1 MLMFTAFQ
9 TCCMIEQTVIEGAI
23 NEPNSTFTGNGYTSL
38 AILYIAFA
46 VTNWVAPSIISVLG
60 LKISLIV
67 SGVIYALFI
76 ASFLKPMTWALYTM
90 SVLLGSS
97 AAVLWTAQGSYLTIN
112 SDSATIPITSGIFW
126 ALFQTSMLFGN
137 LYVYFTFKG
146 NITVDAE
153 SRTTLFSVFTA
164 LCVAGVLTITILFC
178 LKDRKEKVESA
189 QSKDQ
194 INSVEQDDRSPGP
207 LQALKRSFQLFLTGR
222 MMLLSITF
230 GFTGLTV
237 TFLGGVYGTSVG
249 HSQHF
254 EADAKG
260 LIGICG
266 MFIGVG
272 EILGGALFGLCG
284 KWMRR
289 FGRDP
294 IILFGFLVNIT
305 TYYLIF
311 LNLPQ
316 MSPIEETHGA
326 VYVHF
331 GYYSKYLAVIC
342 GFLAGLGDSSFNTQV
357 YSILG
362 SLYPDDS
369 APAFALLKFVQS
381 LFAAVG
387 FFYSTVLEL
396 QFQLLILVIG
406 TTSATLSFFAVEW
419 STIKTIR
426 SIFVHPVK

>member
-1 MLMFTAFQ
+1 MLIFTAFL

-23 NEPNSTFTGNGYTSL
+23 KEPNSTFTGNGYTR
-38 AILYIAFA
+38 
-46 VTNWVAPSIISVLG
+46 
-60 LKISLIV
+60 
-67 SGVIYALFI
+67 LFI

-90 SVLLGSS
+90 SVLLGPG

-164 LCVAGVLTITILFC
+164 LCVVGVLTFAILFS
-178 LKDRKEKVESA
+178 LKDRKQNVKSA
-189 QSKDQ
+189 QSEDP

-207 LQALKRSFQLFLTGR
+207 VQAFKKSFQLFLTGR
-222 MMLLSITF
+222 MLLLSITF

-237 TFLGGVYGTSVG
+237 TFFSGVYGTCVG
-249 HSQHF
+249 HSKRF
-254 EADAKG
+254 GTDAKG

-266 MFIGVG
+266 IFIGIG

-289 FGRDP
+289 SGRDP

-316 MSPIEETHGA
+316 MSPIEDTHGA
-326 VYVHF
+326 VYVDF
-331 GYYSKYLAVIC
+331 GYYSKHLAIIC
-342 GFLAGLGDSSFNTQV
+342 GFLVGLGDSSFNTQV

-369 APAFALLKFVQS
+369 APAFALYKFVQS

-406 TTSATLSFFAVEW
+406 TTTATLSFIAVEW
-419 STIKTIR
+419 STIKKISDKPSNEMQFAAVSVT
-426 SIFVHPVK
+426 KGQETEQTKM